1 MINKILSKLE
11 TTSKLKYE
19 LYSSTRNL
27 FLDLER
33 VAQEISE
40 ELRANAPDLGELR
53 IGVKRINDHEFLFQI
68 GGDTLVFILQSNI
81 SRLSDDSYLSKS
93 KYLRSDEE
101 LKYFGQILIYNFLSD
116 TIVYNRLDD
125 AGYLIGRLLLNK
137 EQKFFFE
144 GERKIVFN
152 FPELKDNPVTEEKK
166 RSLIEQLLMS
176 ALENDLLTP
185 AFQDIMMISYH
196 QKVEHTSSMGSP
208 KKIGFD
214 LFAKARE

>member
-19 LYSSTRNL
+19 LYKLTKTL
-27 FLDLER
+27 FFELEKT
-33 VAQEISE
+33 AHELSE
-40 ELRANAPDLGELR
+40 ELRAQAPELDDLR

-81 SRLSDDSYLSKS
+81 SKLSEESYLSKS
-93 KYLRSDEE
+93 KYLRSDDE

-116 TIVYNRLDD
+116 TILYNRLDD
-125 AGYLIGRLLLNK
+125 PGYLIGRLLLNK

-144 GERKIVFN
+144 GERKIVYN
-152 FPELKDNPVTEEKK
+152 FPELKDNPITDEKK
-166 RSLIEQLLMS
+166 RTLIEQLLMS

-185 AFQDIMMISYH
+185 AFQDIMLISYH
-196 QKVEHTSSMGSP
+196 QKIEHTSSMGNP

-214 LFAKARE
+214 LFAKARD

>member
-1 MINKILSKLE
+1 MITKILNKLE

-19 LYSSTRNL
+19 LYKMTRNL
-27 FLDLER
+27 FDELEEL
-33 VAQEISE
+33 AHEISE
-40 ELRANAPDLGELR
+40 ELRANAPDLEDLR
-53 IGVKRINDHEFLFQI
+53 IGVKRINEHEFLFQI

-81 SRLSDDSYLSKS
+81 SKLSEESYISKS

-116 TIVYNRLDD
+116 TIIFNRLDD
-125 AGYLIGRLLLNK
+125 AGYLVGRLLLNK
-137 EQKFFFE
+137 ENKFFFE

-152 FPELKDNPVTEEKK
+152 FPELKDNPITAEKK

-185 AFQDIMMISYH
+185 AFQDIMLITYH
-196 QKVEHTSSMGSP
+196 QKIEHTSSMGNP

-214 LFAKARE
+214 LFAKGRD